1 MVFQQSFEQIF
12 VLQFLIEARKRSR
25 FVSVNLLVVQLRALH
40 LLQVKDGD
48 EGFGHDAIDNAGEED
63 GDDCDVIEEILVWS
77 CVMNYHGVGHSSAKS
92 ANNDK
97 DLPSP
102 VDPLPVDLELI
113 NDTGQE
119 DGHHHPSDV
128 DGDKDA
134 YGLHPNFA
142 EHYVMKKLEAEE
154 EEEKSLAYK
163 SKPMDQILCLHFSFI
178 GNVPEGV
185 SFLG

>member
-1 MVFQQSFEQIF
+1 MVFQQSFKQVF
-12 VLQFLIEARKRSR
+12 FLHFLIEARKQSR
-25 FVSVNLLVVQLRALH
+25 FASVNHLVVQLRAFH
-40 LLQVKDGD
+40 LLQIKDGNQ
-48 EGFGHDAIDNAGEED
+48 GLGHDAIDNAGEED
-63 GDDCDVIEEILVWS
+63 GDDCDIVEEILIWS
-77 CVMNYHGVGHSSAKS
+77 GVVNYHGVGHSSAKS

-102 VDPLPVDLELI
+102 VDPLPVYLEMI

-119 DGHHHPSDV
+119 EGHHHPSDV
-128 DGDKDA
+128 DGDKDTD
-134 YGLHPNFA
+134 GLHPNFA
-142 EHYVMKKLEAEE
+142 ERDVMKKLEAEE

-163 SKPMDQILCLHFSFI
+163 SKPMDQILRLHFGFI